1 LLTLLFPL
9 FVTIRLLLLFF
20 PYSVGLVHCAAGSPY
35 LLVSS
40 FQERTPGAFV
50 YAAFTHGFISHSPT
64 LRPPPGG
71 AAAAATPAA
80 ATPAATTP
88 ATTAALGRSP
98 SNAVALKA
106 SSEWT

>member
-1 LLTLLFPL
+1 M

-20 PYSVGLVHCAAGSPY
+20 PYSVGLVHCAAGSTY

-71 AAAAATPAA
+71 AVAAATPAA
-80 ATPAATTP
+80 ATPA
-88 ATTAALGRSP
+88 TTAALGSSP